1 MIGDSMHVHVG
12 WINPVT
18 VSNDNKQKKKKL
30 KSYRAEVKSSVNLL
44 PHHKLPQTP
53 LYLITSKLKMK

>member
-18 VSNDNKQKKKKL
+18 VSNDNKQKKKVKKL
-30 KSYRAEVKSSVNLL
+30 SS
-44 PHHKLPQTP
+44 
-53 LYLITSKLKMK
+53 